1 MPKLCRKSGTE
12 KNKLVYKNECLLC
25 NFIHSIDSTS
35 KNHISITQ
43 KSHTGIR
50 MLQTRRF
57 LSSNPMNLRKN
68 LISLNQKRAQSIS
81 QMRFENN
88 EALISNSSAFKHLH
102 ESGAFTKGL
111 NLSND
116 EHGFAVVR
124 NASNEH
130 YLELLQKVS
139 HQILFLRTILLGNLG
154 KIPLLNAPNICQFIL
169 TIHKK
174 V

>member
-1 MPKLCRKSGTE
+1 MK
-12 KNKLVYKNECLLC
+12 
-25 NFIHSIDSTS
+25 
-35 KNHISITQ
+35 
-43 KSHTGIR
+43 
-50 MLQTRRF
+50 
-57 LSSNPMNLRKN
+57 LRKN

-81 QMRFENN
+81 HQMSFENN

-130 YLELLQKVS
+130 YLELLQKV
-139 HQILFLRTILLGNLG
+139 
-154 KIPLLNAPNICQFIL
+154 
-169 TIHKK
+169 
-174 V
+174 